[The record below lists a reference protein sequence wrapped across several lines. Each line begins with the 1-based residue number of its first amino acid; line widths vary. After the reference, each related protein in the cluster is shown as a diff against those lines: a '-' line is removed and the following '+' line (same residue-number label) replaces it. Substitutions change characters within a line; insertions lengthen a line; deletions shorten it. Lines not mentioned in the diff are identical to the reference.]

1 MKYRLVWLLVEGTH
15 GLSFGQEVPT
25 KRPSPSPLLSAQIK
39 NNFTEFFSRAVE
51 LQCDSVAHYFTILFF
66 VLSNWTLFINVNH
79 TFSQHAHCIQM
90 ENDSKLNYYIQ
101 KKEKKMITSFTAI
114 KSWKI
119 LISRD
124 PNIHDSYTK
133 FGVHFLL
140 QACPNQKI
148 VVGLR

>member
-39 NNFTEFFSRAVE
+39 NSFTEFFSRAVE

-90 ENDSKLNYYIQ
+90 ENDSKLNYYI
-101 KKEKKMITSFTAI
+101 KKKKKKWLQVSQQLSHGKFWLAGTQTSMTRI
-114 KSWKI
+114 QNLES
-119 LISRD
+119 ISCCK
-124 PNIHDSYTK
+124 HVQTK
-133 FGVHFLL
+133 
-140 QACPNQKI
+140 
-148 VVGLR
+148 R